1 MPDATSKN
9 IASAFLTNS
18 KGHNMHDPITSH
30 VTTRIGQWR
39 KNPRY
44 FIRHFWPMA
53 KHEICAIQSQSWTQK
68 CVQSKW
74 VTQLSYPIKGPEMT
88 ADDHFVRTNLGSQK
102 YKRPTLRLPPQFII
116 QIQLSI
122 LRRVLPAPS
131 PKPGHNRWSKLPL
144 TWNQSFPNWKSLAIR
159 TEIAKPKWQVIQDIV
174 TKVS

>member
-1 MPDATSKN
+1 MRLDREMPDATSKN

-88 ADDHFVRTNLGSQK
+88 ADDHLVRTNLGSQK

-131 PKPGHNRWSKLPL
+131 PTP
-144 TWNQSFPNWKSLAIR
+144 R
-159 TEIAKPKWQVIQDIV
+159 T
-174 TKVS
+174 